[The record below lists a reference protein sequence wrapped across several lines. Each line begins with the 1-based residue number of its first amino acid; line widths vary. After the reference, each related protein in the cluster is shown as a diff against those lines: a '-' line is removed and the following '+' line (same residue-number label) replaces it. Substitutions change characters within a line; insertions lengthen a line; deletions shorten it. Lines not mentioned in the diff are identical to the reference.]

1 MEMFQLKLEIKIKSF
16 KERKRRIRGGKI
28 KIRDGEGGRIEIEKI
43 RIRKIRKIKE
53 RRIKRR
59 SEREKE
65 VSNILK
71 IYLMFLRKIILKEY
85 EYFNIYKNK

>member
-1 MEMFQLKLEIKIKSF
+1 MEMFQLKLEIKIESF
-16 KERKRRIRGGKI
+16 KKRKRRIRGGKI

-43 RIRKIRKIKE
+43 RIRKMRKIKE
-53 RRIKRR
+53 RRIERR

-71 IYLMFLRKIILKEY
+71 IYLRFYRKIILKKY

>member
-53 RRIKRR
+53 RRIERR

-71 IYLMFLRKIILKEY
+71 IYLRFLKKIILKK
-85 EYFNIYKNK
+85 I

>member
-43 RIRKIRKIKE
+43 RVRKIRRIKE
-53 RRIKRR
+53 RRIERR

-71 IYLMFLRKIILKEY
+71 IYLMFYRKIILKKY